1 MILFVFEGAKREI
14 NLFKTLEE
22 LYFQNE
28 DERII
33 CSFGNNIY
41 SLYKRLFETGED
53 VISVLKSQLSDSD
66 EDIWGELK
74 VSDFSQVF
82 LFFDYDCHDSNASDD
97 KLKKMLDF
105 FDNETENGKL
115 YISYPMIEA
124 IRYTKELPDKNFYS
138 YTVPISN
145 CRDFK
150 DIANDFSF
158 YKNLDLIAFRTMKKS
173 GIAIAHIPN
182 EQKLEAIKQNWLLLY
197 KQHLAKAN
205 YICMGKNEMPQ
216 NKIDVSQSNIFK
228 NQKEKYIIPK
238 NSVAVLCSF
247 PLFLY
252 EYFKM

>member
-1 MILFVFEGAKREI
+1 M
-14 NLFKTLEE
+14 
-22 LYFQNE
+22 
-28 DERII
+28 
-33 CSFGNNIY
+33 
-41 SLYKRLFETGED
+41 
-53 VISVLKSQLSDSD
+53 SDSD

-82 LFFDYDCHDSNASDD
+82 LFFDCDCHDSSASDD

-138 YTVPISN
+138 YIVPISN

-182 EQKLEAIKQNWLLLY
+182 EQKLEAIKQNWLLLCKQHLAKANY
-197 KQHLAKAN
+197 ICMGKNEMPQNKIDVSQLNIFKNQKERYIIPNWLLLCKQHLAKAN

-228 NQKEKYIIPK
+228 NQKERYIIPK